1 MNNIIEQARNNT
13 LTVGSDTSNDYWAF
27 ANNNQPETTQLQQS
41 VQKDWLLK
49 QISDGYTKMST
60 SMANVFWKWLRYFTD
75 PLTEWLATISNLTWL
90 TDLVSWDKYGTSLKS
105 QRLWGTTAQA
115 IKAAQWE
122 TQQFAGQ
129 QAYNLLESWVLW
141 IAGSAGEIAKTAGAG
156 TKVVKAV
163 DIAGKAIRTAKTVQD
178 YSTDIT
184 SLTEA
189 IKKDDKVGI
198 ATSALSLAQDVYGT
212 GVDIKQGIS
221 NKVNKNTIKEMSKE
235 TIPSRKNLEYQK
247 AEQKL
252 TTAIQPKSAVEWA
265 EKSIKYNKNN
275 INSLQDTIIKY
286 SDKNVATST
295 PEETALKN
303 SVQDLI
309 ESAKNKDA
317 KLGAK
322 LSTVVDNK
330 VKLVDATISKELQ
343 NSKKVYD
350 ISEFDDII
358 KQVSKETTK
367 WKTTTKKYASELL
380 TDNIKNILED
390 KYTGKNKLTAK
401 DLWEI
406 SQLAYQKD
414 NTEDANIMRD
424 FSTALKETIYKSD
437 DALKAR
443 AGELFGLIKTSAKDL
458 NASKSTSSYYKKLA
472 TENAGI
478 LDVKNLSSYQK
489 LVGQVEQYLSG
500 GKQYK
505 ALRRGIL
512 GTLKSSSKNILKDKD
527 LKSAISTVAKSTSI
541 K

>member
-1 MNNIIEQARNNT
+1 MNNIIEQVRNNT

-27 ANNNQPETTQLQQS
+27 ANNNQPETTQVEQP

-60 SMANVFWKWLRYFTD
+60 SLANSLGKGLSFITD
-75 PLTEWLATISNLTWL
+75 PTTELLATISNITGL
-90 TDLVSWDKYGTSLKS
+90 TDLVSWDKYLTSLKS
-105 QRLWGTTAQA
+105 QLAWGTTAKA

-129 QAYNLLESWVLW
+129 QAYNLLESGVLW
-141 IAGSAGEIAKTAGAG
+141 IAGNAGEIAKTAGAG

-184 SLTEA
+184 TLKEA
-189 IKKDDKVGI
+189 IKNDDKVGI
-198 ATSALSLAQDVYGT
+198 ATSALSLAQDIYGT
-212 GVDIKQGIS
+212 TVDIKQGIS

-252 TTAIQPKSAVEWA
+252 TSAIQPKSAVEWA

-309 ESAKNKDA
+309 EAAKNKDA
-317 KLGAK
+317 KLVAK

-343 NSKKVYD
+343 NSKKVYKSSV
-350 ISEFDDII
+350 IDDIKNAI
-358 KQVSKETTK
+358 
-367 WKTTTKKYASELL
+367 WNKYASE
-380 TDNIKNILED
+380 TSNISSEDVANVIEKWIKNVA
-390 KYTGKNKLTAK
+390 NKTEFSAK
-401 DLWEI
+401 DLWDL
-406 SQLAYQKD
+406 SQKAYK
-414 NTEDANIMRD
+414 TENNIDAEIMRD
-424 FSTALKETIYKSD
+424 FSNALKEKVYESD
-437 DALKAR
+437 NTLKAR
-443 AGELFGLIKTSAKDL
+443 AGELFGIIKTSAKDL

-472 TENAGI
+472 TQNAWI
-478 LDVKNLSSYQK
+478 LDAKNLSSYQK
-489 LVGQVEQYLSG
+489 TVGQIEQYLSG

-505 ALRRGIL
+505 NLRSGIL
-512 GTLKSSSKNILKDKD
+512 KTLKSSSKNILKDKD
-527 LKSAISTVAKSTSI
+527 LQSAISTVAKSTSI

>member
-1 MNNIIEQARNNT
+1 M
-13 LTVGSDTSNDYWAF
+13 
-27 ANNNQPETTQLQQS
+27 
-41 VQKDWLLK
+41 
-49 QISDGYTKMST
+49 
-60 SMANVFWKWLRYFTD
+60 
-75 PLTEWLATISNLTWL
+75 
-90 TDLVSWDKYGTSLKS
+90 
-105 QRLWGTTAQA
+105 
-115 IKAAQWE
+115 
-122 TQQFAGQ
+122 
-129 QAYNLLESWVLW
+129 
-141 IAGSAGEIAKTAGAG
+141 
-156 TKVVKAV
+156 
-163 DIAGKAIRTAKTVQD
+163 QD

>member
-1 MNNIIEQARNNT
+1 MNNIIQQARSGNIQ
-13 LTVGSDTSNDYWAF
+13 VGSDTSTDYGAF
-27 ANNNQPETTQLQQS
+27 ANNNQPETTQVEQP
-41 VQKDWLLK
+41 VKKDWLLK
-49 QISDGYTKMST
+49 QISDGYTKMS
-60 SMANVFWKWLRYFTD
+60 SSIAKSLWEGFSFITD
-75 PLTEWLATISNLTWL
+75 PTTELLATISNITGL
-90 TDLVSWDKYGTSLKS
+90 TDLFSGDKYLTSLKS
-105 QRLWGTTAQA
+105 QLSWGTTAQA

-122 TQQFAGQ
+122 TKQFAGQ
-129 QAYNLLESWVLW
+129 QAYNLLESGVLG
-141 IAGSAGEIAKTAGAG
+141 IAGSAGEIAKTAGAW
-156 TKVVKAV
+156 TKVAKAV
-163 DIAGKAIRTAKTVQD
+163 NIAGKAIRTAKTVQD

-184 SLTEA
+184 SLQEA

-198 ATSALSLAQDVYGT
+198 ATSALSLAQDIYGT
-212 GVDIKQGIS
+212 TVDIKTGIS

-252 TTAIQPKSAVEWA
+252 TSAIQPKSAVEWA
-265 EKSIKYNKNN
+265 EKSIQYNKNN

-309 ESAKNKDA
+309 EAAKNKDA

-330 VKLVDATISKELQ
+330 VKLVESTLSKELSK
-343 NSKKVYD
+343 SKKVYD

-406 SQLAYQKD
+406 SQLAYQND

-424 FSTALKETIYKSD
+424 FSTALKEKVYESD
-437 DALKAR
+437 PALKAR

-472 TENAGI
+472 TKNAGI
-478 LDVKNLSSYQK
+478 LDAKNLSSYQK
-489 LVGQVEQYLSG
+489 MVGQFEQYFSG
-500 GKQYK
+500 GKQYSN
-505 ALRRGIL
+505 LRKGIL
-512 GTLKSSSKNILKDKD
+512 KTVKSASKNILKDKA
-527 LKSAISTVAKSTSI
+527 LQSAISTTAKATSI